1 MKLMR
6 IGIFGGSFNPPHK
19 MHLRMA
25 KELLNDDLLDKII
38 YVPTGSKYIYKNNLV
53 SDQDRYNML
62 KIMIKNDERL
72 EVSDFELQTRNIYT
86 YETLEYFK
94 GIYLDDEIYFI
105 LGTDNL
111 AYVDKW
117 KYGKELL
124 ENNNFIVIR
133 RSTDD
138 IEKILKKYIKYRK
151 NIVVSEVSESN
162 ISSTLIR
169 DKIKNKENVL
179 DFIDEDVYNYIL
191 ENKLYEVGGE

>member
-117 KYGKELL
+117 KYGIELL
-124 ENNNFIVIR
+124 KNNNFIVIR

-151 NIVVSEVSESN
+151 NIVVSEVRESN

-191 ENKLYEVGGE
+191 ENKLYGVGGE

>member
-117 KYGKELL
+117 KYGIELL
-124 ENNNFIVIR
+124 KNNNFIVIR

-191 ENKLYEVGGE
+191 ENKLYGVGGE

>member
-1 MKLMR
+1 
-6 IGIFGGSFNPPHK
+6 
-19 MHLRMA
+19 
-25 KELLNDDLLDKII
+25 
-38 YVPTGSKYIYKNNLV
+38 
-53 SDQDRYNML
+53 ML

-117 KYGKELL
+117 KYGIELL
-124 ENNNFIVIR
+124 KNNNFIVIR

-151 NIVVSEVSESN
+151 NIVVSEVRESN

-191 ENKLYEVGGE
+191 ENKLYGVGGE

>member
-1 MKLMR
+1 MR

-117 KYGKELL
+117 KYGIELL

>member
-1 MKLMR
+1 MR

-38 YVPTGSKYIYKNNLV
+38 YVPTGSKDIYKNNLV

-117 KYGKELL
+117 KYGIELL

-138 IEKILKKYIKYRK
+138 IEKILKKYID
-151 NIVVSEVSESN
+151 V
-162 ISSTLIR
+162 
-169 DKIKNKENVL
+169 KIT
-179 DFIDEDVYNYIL
+179 
-191 ENKLYEVGGE
+191 

>member
-1 MKLMR
+1 MR

-117 KYGKELL
+117 KYGIELL

-191 ENKLYEVGGE
+191 ENKLYGA

>member
-1 MKLMR
+1 MR

-117 KYGKELL
+117 KYGIELL
-124 ENNNFIVIR
+124 KNNNFIVIR

-151 NIVVSEVSESN
+151 NIVVSEVRESN

-191 ENKLYEVGGE
+191 ENKLYGVGGE

>member
-1 MKLMR
+1 MR

-25 KELLNDDLLDKII
+25 KELLDDGFLDKII

-53 SDQDRYNML
+53 SDQDRFNML
-62 KIMIKNDERL
+62 KIMIKDDKRL

-94 GIYLDDEIYFI
+94 GVYLDDEIYFI

-111 AYVDKW
+111 TYVDRW
-117 KYGKELL
+117 KYGVELL
-124 ENNNFIVIR
+124 ENNKFMVIR
-133 RSTDD
+133 RKTDD
-138 IEKILKKYIKYRK
+138 IEKILKKYAKYRE

-162 ISSTLIR
+162 ISSTMIR
-169 DKIKNKENVL
+169 EKLKNNENVL
-179 DFIDEDVYNYIL
+179 DFIDKDVYNYIV
-191 ENKLYEVGGE
+191 ENKLYIEGE

>member
-117 KYGKELL
+117 KYGIELL

-191 ENKLYEVGGE
+191 ENKLYGA